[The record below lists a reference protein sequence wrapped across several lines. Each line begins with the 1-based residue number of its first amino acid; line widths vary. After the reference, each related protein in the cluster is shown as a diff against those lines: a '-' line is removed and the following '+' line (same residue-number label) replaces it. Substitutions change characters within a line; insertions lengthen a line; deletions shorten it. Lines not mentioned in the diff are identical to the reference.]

1 MKLLL
6 LPFKLLAIPVALIC
20 WAIKWIG
27 TFITAMSGW
36 IFYGFASLLCT
47 LSLIFILFGE
57 ATFREMVPA
66 FICSF
71 CVFIVPFIG
80 AWITGMFAA
89 ASSNLR
95 EFIFS

>member
-20 WAIKWIG
+20 WAIKWVG

-36 IFYGFASLLCT
+36 IFYGFASLLST

-71 CVFIVPFIG
+71 CVFVVPFIG